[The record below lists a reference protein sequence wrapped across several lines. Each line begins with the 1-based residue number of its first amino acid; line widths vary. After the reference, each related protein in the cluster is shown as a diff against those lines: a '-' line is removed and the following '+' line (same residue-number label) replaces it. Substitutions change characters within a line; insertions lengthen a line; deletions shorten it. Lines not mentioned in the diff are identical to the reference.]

1 ATTSAAT
8 APPTRA
14 GGADGTG
21 VPGGCVVGPG
31 TMGRAVGACREGA
44 GREDGAGAA
53 VPSVNSCSRSQK
65 ARGLLL
71 PPITWC
77 FLPPCRTVSHT
88 HSLTEDATRAGA
100 VCSREAKTRRQAHHC
115 WTPTIPSIQLP
126 AWVSMTRLR
135 INITKTITPAAPK
148 QYQE

>member
-1 ATTSAAT
+1 AVCGGGRRSGGRPRGRRGRGGTEREFLFTPPVGPRVVAAT
-8 APPTRA
+8 DHLVFP
-14 GGADGTG
+14 
-21 VPGGCVVGPG
+21 
-31 TMGRAVGACREGA
+31 
-44 GREDGAGAA
+44 
-53 VPSVNSCSRSQK
+53 
-65 ARGLLL
+65 
-71 PPITWC
+71 
-77 FLPPCRTVSHT
+77 PPCRTVSHT
-88 HSLTEDATRAGA
+88 HALTEDATRAGA